1 MSTTASLPAGRALA
15 GASGLPPESD
25 APEVRRRIGAV
36 RASDVY
42 AIVGA
47 AGAGLTLTGLLYG
60 VLLPWSGWFGFVLV
74 SYLLFI
80 ATYALL
86 VSFDES
92 GPVVRDR
99 IAAVVMHSFGALA
112 LTALVFVIGYTFWR
126 GRHAVVHL
134 NFFTQDMSD
143 AGPLQPL
150 TVGGIAHAMIGTL
163 IMISIALAITVPLG
177 ITCAVFLN
185 EVPGTFSRFVRTV
198 VEAMTALP
206 SIIAGLFIYTTLIL
220 ALGFEKSGFAA
231 ATAISVEMLPII
243 IRAADVVLRLVP
255 GSLREA
261 SYGLG
266 SSSWRSVWHVVLP
279 TARSGLMTAVILGT
293 ARGIGETA
301 PVLLTAGFTPR
312 INTDP
317 FHEPMNS
324 LPLATLAFVKSGQPN
339 MVARGFGTAAALMVL
354 VLLLFTLARLV
365 GGRAPGQLSRRARRR
380 RDRQSAR
387 DARRFVRRE
396 EPPAPAPDALIDLDL
411 RRTS

>member
-1 MSTTASLPAGRALA
+1 MTTTSLPVEAHRVIAGEAA
-15 GASGLPPESD
+15 GPDD
-25 APEVRRRIGAV
+25 APELRRRVGGV

-42 AIVGA
+42 ALLGA
-47 AGAGLTLTGLLYG
+47 AAAGLTMTGLLYG

-74 SYLLFI
+74 SYLLFL

-99 IAAVVMHSFGALA
+99 IAAVLMHSFGALA

-126 GRHAVVHL
+126 GWHAMVHQ
-134 NFFTQDMSD
+134 NFFTQDMSN

-150 TVGGIAHAMIGTL
+150 TVGGIAHAIIGTL
-163 IMISIALAITVPLG
+163 IMIGIALSITVPLG
-177 ITCAVFLN
+177 VTCAIFLN
-185 EVPGTFSRFVRTV
+185 EVPGPFSRFVRTV

-220 ALGFEKSGFAA
+220 SLGVDKSGFAA
-231 ATAISVEMLPII
+231 AIAISVEMLPII

-266 SSSWRSVWHVVLP
+266 SSSWRSVRHVVLP

-312 INTDP
+312 VNTDP

-339 MVARGFGTAAALMVL
+339 MVARGFGTAATLMVL
-354 VLLLFTLARLV
+354 VLLLFTLARLI
-365 GGRAPGQLSRRARRR
+365 GGRAPGQLARRARRR

-387 DARRFVRRE
+387 DARRFARGSGSP
-396 EPPAPAPDALIDLDL
+396 EPVMDTLIDLDL